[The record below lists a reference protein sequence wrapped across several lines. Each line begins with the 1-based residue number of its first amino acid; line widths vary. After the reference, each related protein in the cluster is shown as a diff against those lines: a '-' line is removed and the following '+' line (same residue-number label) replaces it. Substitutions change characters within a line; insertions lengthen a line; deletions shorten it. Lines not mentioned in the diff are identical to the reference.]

1 MSNLAS
7 KIRPP
12 LVIGVDV
19 GGTKVA
25 AGLVD
30 FQGSIFGRV
39 RFPTDK
45 SSPKATLDCIAQA
58 VEAVIDH
65 NRASREVI
73 QGVGLGVPGLVDPER
88 GIGIAAVN
96 IGWDNVPVKTEMENR
111 LGLPCFVENDVKV
124 AALGEARYGAGRG
137 RHNLIYLSIGTGIAA
152 GILIEGKIY
161 HGPHGMA
168 GEIGHAVVDPQ
179 GPRCKCGARGCLE
192 AIASGPA
199 IAVRAQEKLL
209 AEQGTG
215 GTGLPGGT
223 VLPPL
228 SHPLLSREGNLSA
241 ETVFKAAY
249 EGDELAIE
257 TLAEVSEYLAFA
269 IQFLALAYD
278 PETII
283 LSGGVAQGGDLLL
296 DLIRSPLKRQAND
309 SWVLGK
315 VYHPEFVQLSALGKD
330 IAVLGAAALVPIYS

>member
-1 MSNLAS
+1 MKHLAS
-7 KIRPP
+7 KIQPP
-12 LVIGVDV
+12 LAIGVDV

-25 AGLVD
+25 AGFVD
-30 FQGSIFGRV
+30 SQGRISGRV

-45 SSPKATLDCIAQA
+45 SSPKATLDCIAHA
-58 VEAVIDH
+58 VEAVIDRH
-65 NRASREVI
+65 LASREEI

-96 IGWDNVPVKTEMENR
+96 IGWENVPVKTEMEIR
-111 LGLPCFVENDVKV
+111 LGLPCFVENDVKA

-137 RHNLIYLSIGTGIAA
+137 RQNLIYLSIGTGIAA
-152 GILIEGKIY
+152 GILIGGKIY

-168 GEIGHAVVDPQ
+168 GEIGHAVVDPK
-179 GPRCKCGARGCLE
+179 GPQCKCGARGCLE

-199 IAVRAQEKLL
+199 IAVRAKEKLL
-209 AEQGTG
+209 AEQGMG
-215 GTGLPGGT
+215 GM
-223 VLPPL
+223 VLPTL
-228 SHPLLSREGNLSA
+228 THPVLYREGNLSA

-249 EGDELAIE
+249 DKDELAIE

-296 DLIRSPLKRQAND
+296 DLIRSPLTRQADD

-330 IAVLGAAALVPIYS
+330 IAVLGAAALVQIYS